1 MINFLY
7 GTNTLSAYL
16 IPYKSGLDKAKPI
29 ITLVLIISAS
39 KGSSKLITRLMR
51 VVH

>member
-29 ITLVLIISAS
+29 TLVLIISD
-39 KGSSKLITRLMR
+39 LIHQ
-51 VVH
+51 VVKKCAGQCFQKW